1 VSWEDKRALKLM
13 PMYANRVLN
22 RLRTS
27 PWLRVVFVAVV
38 AAFCAYGLVVGWPQ
52 AHAAMGAMDWY
63 PVVIAGFAAVA
74 GSGCMLLAWRAL
86 LADLGSPLPMGAAT
100 RVLSVSQ
107 LGKYLPGAVWAF
119 AAQVELASDYEVPRR
134 RCATTVVTSISVTLG
149 VGLVMAAAGLS
160 LTSSAAAVHY
170 WWALALAPLILVAL
184 YPPVLGRLMDRA
196 LKLTRR
202 PCLERRPTGA
212 GLAKAAAWTAL
223 GWLLWGTQAWLLL
236 RDVTGKGFDTL
247 VLSIGAYALA
257 WCAGTMVVIFPGGI
271 GPREIALIAALAPV
285 APRGSALVV
294 AVVSRLLMTASDLLW
309 AGAGLMIGRMLARSV
324 SRARRDELADL
335 DNPALPEAIAA
346 QALAAQAL
354 AAQAVA
360 AQAVAAQAPEEDGLV
375 AEALPAEA
383 AMAEGTPPGGLP
395 VEQFRPQH
403 GRRVSRDRF
412 PDPKPLPD

>member
-1 VSWEDKRALKLM
+1 VSWEDKRALKLT
-13 PMYANRVLN
+13 PMYADRVLN
-22 RLRTS
+22 RLRKS

-38 AAFCAYGLVVGWPQ
+38 AGFCAYGLVAEWPQ
-52 AHAAMGAMDWY
+52 AHAAMGQMKWY
-63 PVVIAGFAAVA
+63 PVVIAGLAAVA

-149 VGLVMAAAGLS
+149 VGLVLAAVALS
-160 LTSSAAAVHY
+160 VTSSAAAMHY
-170 WWALALAPLILVAL
+170 WWALAVAPLILIAL
-184 YPPVLGRLMDRA
+184 FPPVLGRLMDLS
-196 LKLTRR
+196 LKLARR
-202 PCLERRPTGA
+202 PQLERRPTGK
-212 GLAKAAAWTAL
+212 GLAKAAVWTTL

-271 GPREIALIAALAPV
+271 GPRELALIAALAPV

-294 AVVSRLLMTASDLLW
+294 AVVSRLVMTGSDLIW
-309 AGAGLMIGRMLARSV
+309 AGAGLIIGRMLARKV

-335 DNPALPEAIAA
+335 ASPALPE
-346 QALAAQAL
+346 ALAAQAL
-354 AAQAVA
+354 I
-360 AQAVAAQAPEEDGLV
+360 EDGLL

-383 AMAEGTPPGGLP
+383 AAAEGTPHRGLP
-395 VEQFRPQH
+395 VEHYRLQN
-403 GRRVSRDRF
+403 GRRVSRERF
-412 PDPKPLPD
+412 ADPEPVPD